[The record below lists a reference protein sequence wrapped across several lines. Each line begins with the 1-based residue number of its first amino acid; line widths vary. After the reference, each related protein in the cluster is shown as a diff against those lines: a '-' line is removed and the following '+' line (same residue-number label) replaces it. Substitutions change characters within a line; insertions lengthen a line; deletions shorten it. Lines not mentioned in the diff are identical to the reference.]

1 MSISNGRDANMVR
14 RASSRPSEATAAE
27 PYRPPMPVIH
37 QIAWMSLFLQL
48 LIIAVFIG
56 AATWLGVG
64 KPILAATLAY
74 LIMAIVIRLFLT
86 SHHRRGMHY
95 AREGR
100 LELAIAEFQKSYE
113 FFHRHPWLDEMRYIF
128 LLSTSRTSYREM
140 GLLNMAYCDLWQDRG
155 EDSVRTYLRCVEEFP
170 DSGLAW
176 TGIKL
181 FQQGGHDGERRAA
194 VSIAAGRVPPAVAMA
209 QPGQTTVA
217 ASASPAQS
225 AAISSGQTEISF
237 RGAR

>member
-1 MSISNGRDANMVR
+1 MSMSNGRDGAQGRKPVVR
-14 RASSRPSEATAAE
+14 AAQEAPVE
-27 PYRPPMPVIH
+27 QHRIPIPVIH
-37 QIAWMSLFLQL
+37 QIAWVSLFLQL
-48 LIIAVFIG
+48 LIIAIFIG
-56 AATWLGVG
+56 AANYFGVI

-100 LELAIAEFQKSYE
+100 QELAIAEFQKSYE

-140 GLLNMAYCDLWQDRG
+140 GMLNMAYCDLWQDRG
-155 EDSVRTYLRCVEEFP
+155 EDAVRTYLRCVEEFP

-194 VSIAAGRVPPAVAMA
+194 VNIAAGRVPAS
-209 QPGQTTVA
+209 VA
-217 ASASPAQS
+217 AAQVQAPPAAAPASVAG
-225 AAISSGQTEISF
+225 GQTEISF

>member
-1 MSISNGRDANMVR
+1 MSISNGRDGANGRKAV
-14 RASSRPSEATAAE
+14 SRGGQDVSAE

-37 QIAWMSLFLQL
+37 QIAWVSLFLQL
-48 LIIAVFIG
+48 LIIAIFIG
-56 AATWLGVG
+56 AASWIGIM

-100 LELAIAEFQKSYE
+100 MELAIAEFQKSYE
-113 FFHRHPWLDEMRYIF
+113 FFQRNPWLDEMRYIF
-128 LLSTSRTSYREM
+128 LLSTSKTCYREM

-155 EDSVRTYLRCVEEFP
+155 DDAVRTYIRTVEEFP

-176 TGIKL
+176 TGIKV

-194 VSIAAGRVPPAVAMA
+194 ASIAAGRVPPS
-209 QPGQTTVA
+209 VA
-217 ASASPAQS
+217 AAQGQAQVVASAPAQV
-225 AAISSGQTEISF
+225 ISSGQTEISF

>member
-1 MSISNGRDANMVR
+1 MSVTNGRDPAMGRKPAMRVTEQ
-14 RASSRPSEATAAE
+14 SAE

-37 QIAWMSLFLQL
+37 QIAWISLFLQL
-48 LIIAVFIG
+48 LIIAIFIG
-56 AATWLGVG
+56 AATYFGVT

-100 LELAIAEFQKSYE
+100 LELAIAEFQRSYE
-113 FFHRHPWLDEMRYIF
+113 FFHRHAWLDEMRYIF
-128 LLSTSRTSYREM
+128 LLSTSRVGYREM
-140 GLLNMAYCDLWQDRG
+140 GLLNLAYCDLWQDRG
-155 EDSVRTYLRCVEEFP
+155 EDAIRTYLRTIEEFP

-194 VSIAAGRVPPAVAMA
+194 ASISAGRLPPSVGIGPIAGSV
-209 QPGQTTVA
+209 
-217 ASASPAQS
+217 ASPA
-225 AAISSGQTEISF
+225 SSMGQTEVSF

>member
-1 MSISNGRDANMVR
+1 MSMTNGRDTAIGRKAAVR
-14 RASSRPSEATAAE
+14 PPQMGQEIAAE

-37 QIAWMSLFLQL
+37 QIAWVSLFLQL
-48 LIIAVFIG
+48 LIIAIFIG
-56 AATWLGVG
+56 AATWIGVT

-74 LIMAIVIRLFLT
+74 LIMAIIIRLFLT
-86 SHHRRGMHY
+86 SNHRRGMHF

-100 LELAIAEFQKSYE
+100 FELAIAEFQKSYE
-113 FFHRHPWLDEMRYIF
+113 FFHRHSWLDEMRYIF

-155 EDSVRTYLRCVEEFP
+155 DDAVRTYLRTVEEFP

-176 TGIKL
+176 TGIKV

-194 VSIAAGRVPPAVAMA
+194 AAIAAGRVPPSVAVTQA
-209 QPGQTTVA
+209 QVA
-217 ASASPAQS
+217 PASVVG
-225 AAISSGQTEISF
+225 SGQTEISF

>member
-1 MSISNGRDANMVR
+1 MSISNGRDSANGR
-14 RASSRPSEATAAE
+14 RPAGRTGQEVAAE
-27 PYRPPMPVIH
+27 AHRIPIPVIH
-37 QIAWMSLFLQL
+37 QIAWVSLFLQL

-56 AATWLGVG
+56 AAYWMGVV

-100 LELAIAEFQKSYE
+100 MELAIAEFQRSYE
-113 FFHRHPWLDEMRYIF
+113 FFHRHAWLDEMRYIF

-155 EDSVRTYLRCVEEFP
+155 EDAVRTYLRCVEEFP

-194 VSIAAGRVPPAVAMA
+194 ASIAAGRIPPSVAIA
-209 QPGQTTVA
+209 QAQAQAPLVA
-217 ASASPAQS
+217 PASLAP
-225 AAISSGQTEISF
+225 GQTEISF